1 MLFKTICNL
10 FLFISIFQN
19 NSFAKQNFDSAV
31 AKVNNKIITN
41 FEIED
46 RYKFLIK
53 FVKVKIS
60 SKREKEIFINQMID
74 KMINEEL
81 IRQEAKNLGIEISQV
96 EIDALIEDFAFKQGK
111 SLKSLKEFFAQNNI
125 SFQNYQK
132 QVEADLMWSKIVTNS
147 LRSKIKI
154 TDLEIR
160 EFLEQMNQETDIIKY
175 KISEIFIP
183 NKKDAQIFAN
193 KIYQDL
199 KSGADFE
206 YFVKQFSQSPTSQNN
221 GEIGWVSKSDIN
233 IKIYNGISQI
243 PLKSYSEPIFLTD
256 GYYIF
261 KVLDKKIVN
270 EINQNDRDFARN
282 RIFIKELEI
291 EGKAYLMEIHKKSF
305 IEIYHDKIFL

>member
-1 MLFKTICNL
+1 MLFKII
-10 FLFISIFQN
+10 FKFFIFIFVFSN
-19 NSFAKQNFDSAV
+19 NSFAKQNFDTAV
-31 AKVNNKIITN
+31 VKVNNKIITN

-53 FVKVKIS
+53 FIKVKIS

-81 IRQEAKNLGIEISQV
+81 IRQEAKNIGIEVNPV
-96 EIDALIEDFAFKQGK
+96 EIDAVIEAFASKQGRT
-111 SLKSLKEFFAQNNI
+111 LKSLKDFFAQNNI

-160 EFLEQMNQETDIIKY
+160 EFLEQMNQETDIMKY

-199 KSGADFE
+199 KNGADFE

-233 IKIYNGISQI
+233 IKIYNAISQI

-282 RIFIKELEI
+282 RIFVKELEI

-305 IEIYHDKIFL
+305 IEIYRDKISL